1 MIAIARKED
10 SEGQTSPIGT
20 GWTWLAILAAVP
32 VTAAILCV
40 SPEMTGWGRMWL
52 LAVAI
57 YLGCKWLTWIG
68 CGVPSTLSRSLA
80 YWLAW
85 PGLDAT
91 AFLSTAPQRDIAP
104 PKASEWFWA
113 GAKMMVGMSLLGMAT
128 GLAEL
133 PNKLAVGWLG
143 MVGMILLLHFG
154 LFHLLSC
161 WWRSRGVDA
170 PPLMNAPLLA
180 RSVSE
185 FWGRRWNGAFRDLT
199 HRFLFRTLAV
209 RIGAAWAVM
218 IGFLFSG
225 LVHDMVI
232 SYPAGGGYGWPTA
245 YFLLQGSAILLER
258 SWLGKRASLHRGWQ
272 GRAFA
277 AVVLVAPIAWLF
289 HHWFVENIIVPM
301 LLVWKE
307 IG

>member
-1 MIAIARKED
+1 
-10 SEGQTSPIGT
+10 
-20 GWTWLAILAAVP
+20 
-32 VTAAILCV
+32 
-40 SPEMTGWGRMWL
+40 
-52 LAVAI
+52 
-57 YLGCKWLTWIG
+57 
-68 CGVPSTLSRSLA
+68 
-80 YWLAW
+80 
-85 PGLDAT
+85 
-91 AFLSTAPQRDIAP
+91 
-104 PKASEWFWA
+104 
-113 GAKMMVGMSLLGMAT
+113 MSLLGMAT